1 MVILS
6 ATKEKIMTVKTS
18 ISFTDRHHK
27 FANEKAGE
35 GSFTSVSG
43 VVAAGIE
50 LVMQD
55 EAEREIALVAM
66 KDTIKRRMASP
77 RKEWIEMSNQDDIFE
92 RAKAR
97 IEAKS

>member
-1 MVILS
+1 
-6 ATKEKIMTVKTS
+6 MTVKTS

-35 GSFTSVSG
+35 GIFTSVSG

-55 EAEREIALVAM
+55 EAEREAALVAM
-66 KDTIKRRMASP
+66 TDTIKRRMELP
-77 RKEWIEMSNQDDIFE
+77 REEWIEIDSHDDVFA

-97 IEAKS
+97 LDAKVTS